1 MEYVSWIINILFI
14 CACIYV
20 YRRYRINCCNKCDE
34 LSDSLRDIIE
44 RLTAFKNQDRN
55 IAYYDIDGILTS
67 NSDTNEAWNEYKK
80 TLTPVQDS
88 QSGIIRLYSTEA
100 ASDYV
105 NFTSITSRI
114 NIAFWQNLGGIF
126 TGIGILGTF
135 VGLVLGLWNI
145 DISNVAKMSTS
156 IRELLAGISTA
167 FFTSLVGVSFAL
179 GFNYVHNKAIV
190 NLKEKTAELAS
201 LLEEFYPRKTQE
213 MWLAEAWEQGRQQ
226 TDALNNLSAD
236 LAVKLGDEMQTKM
249 SASFEKLAQDIAR
262 IMKDSLAPTLQGVK
276 ESLDNLNNG
285 GVKAIGEGIN
295 DSVGT
300 ELRGFAGT
308 LMDLQK
314 QMQESFAATQKTG
327 ESTNQ
332 KLMTVVNQLAE
343 NVQAS
348 SNEALAAQK
357 RQMQDANSQM
367 AQMMQQMQ
375 ASAASSGDEL
385 TKSISDVTAV
395 MRSAMD
401 EAATTQNE
409 TLASTCKQIRDVL
422 SEVNNTLKKS
432 TADTTQAQQTQV
444 EATMQQMNSIMESMR
459 QSAEN
464 SSSQMTN
471 AISSVTDVLRST
483 MNEAATT
490 QNETLEST
498 CKQIRDVL
506 SEVNNT
512 LKESTAETTQAQQ
525 TQVEAT
531 MRQMNSIM
539 EGIRQS
545 AENSSSQMT
554 NAISSV
560 TDVLHSTMDDA
571 AGKQKATLEET
582 CTQIKNVL
590 TEVNEN
596 LKAATNKM
604 VDASAAANASLLA
617 TMTAVNDKASGAA
630 AAYAQSASI
639 QAESMDNASNAMKQN
654 LQATVDKLQQL
665 LDGHNKAMT
674 KAYNEFNDITGKA
687 TNIVASAKEAA
698 GKFGEAAGPVSL
710 ATNGLKEQLEKVV
723 AATVSF
729 NNSIGTQNRAL
740 TEAAR
745 VNEANMQRYLES
757 LQTGQR
763 AWKAYEEHFAGISGE
778 MERTFNT
785 LENGIKNYQATTDKG
800 LKNNLSD
807 FDKAIS
813 NAINIISTNIGE
825 LTDNT
830 DALKDCAD
838 ALTKAA
844 NNIRRY

>member
-1 MEYVSWIINILFI
+1 MEYISWIINVLFI
-14 CACIYV
+14 GACMCV
-20 YRRYRINCCNKCDE
+20 YGRYCTNCSNKCDE
-34 LSDSLRDIIE
+34 LSDSLRDTIE
-44 RLTAFKNQDRN
+44 RLIAFKNQDRN
-55 IAYYDIDGILTS
+55 IAYNNIDEILTS
-67 NSDTNEAWNEYKK
+67 NSDTKEAWNEYKK
-80 TLTPVQDS
+80 TLTQVQDS
-88 QSGIIRLYSTEA
+88 QSGITMLYSTEA
-100 ASDYV
+100 VSDYV
-105 NFTSITSRI
+105 NFTSISSRI
-114 NIAFWQNLGGIF
+114 NIAFWQNVGGIF

-135 VGLVLGLWNI
+135 VGLVLGLLNI
-145 DISNVAKMSTS
+145 DLSSAANMKTTIE
-156 IRELLAGISTA
+156 ELLAGISTA
-167 FFTSLVGVSFAL
+167 FLTSLFGVSFAL
-179 GFNYVHNKAIV
+179 GFNYVHNNAIV
-190 NLKEKTAELAS
+190 KLKEKTTELTS

-213 MWLAEAWEQGRQQ
+213 MWLAEAFEQGRQQ

-236 LAVKLGDEMQTKM
+236 LAVKLGDEMQTQM
-249 SASFEKLAQDIAR
+249 SASFEKLAQDLAR
-262 IMKDSLAPTLQGVK
+262 IMQDSLAPTLHGVK

-300 ELRGFAGT
+300 ELKGFAGT

-332 KLMTVVNQLAE
+332 KLVAVVNQLVE

-357 RQMQDANSQM
+357 RQMQDANNQM
-367 AQMMQQMQ
+367 EQMMQQMQ
-375 ASAASSGDEL
+375 ASAASSGNEL

-401 EAATTQNE
+401 KAATTQNE
-409 TLASTCKQIRDVL
+409 TLENTCEQIRDVL

-432 TADTTQAQQTQV
+432 TAETTQAQQTQV
-444 EATMQQMNSIMESMR
+444 EATMQQMNSIMEGMR

-464 SSSQMTN
+464 SNNEMTN
-471 AISSVTDVLRST
+471 AINSVTDVLRS
-483 MNEAATT
+483 A
-490 QNETLEST
+490 
-498 CKQIRDVL
+498 
-506 SEVNNT
+506 
-512 LKESTAETTQAQQ
+512 
-525 TQVEAT
+525 
-531 MRQMNSIM
+531 
-539 EGIRQS
+539 
-545 AENSSSQMT
+545 
-554 NAISSV
+554 
-560 TDVLHSTMDDA
+560 MDDA

-582 CTQIKNVL
+582 CIQIKNVL

-630 AAYAQSASI
+630 AAYAQSASM

-654 LQATVDKLQQL
+654 LQATVEKMQQL
-665 LDGHNKAMT
+665 LDGHNNAMT
-674 KAYNEFNDITGKA
+674 KAYNEFNDITSQA
-687 TNIVASAKEAA
+687 TNIVASAKDAA
-698 GKFGEAAGPVSL
+698 GKFGEAAVPVSQ
-710 ATNGLKEQLEKVV
+710 ATNGLKAQLEKVV

-729 NNSIGTQNRAL
+729 NNSVGTQNRVLA
-740 TEAAR
+740 EAAR

-757 LQTGQR
+757 VQTGQK

-778 MERTFNT
+778 MERTFIT
-785 LENGIKNYQATTDKG
+785 LENGIKNYQAATDKG

-825 LTDNT
+825 LTDNV

-838 ALTKAA
+838 TFTKAA
-844 NNIRRY
+844 NNMRRY

>member
-1 MEYVSWIINILFI
+1 MEYISWIINVLFI
-14 CACIYV
+14 GACMYV
-20 YRRYRINCCNKCDE
+20 YRRYCTNCSNKCDE
-34 LSDSLRDIIE
+34 LSDSLRDTIE
-44 RLTAFKNQDRN
+44 RLIAFKNQDRN
-55 IAYYDIDGILTS
+55 IAYNNIDEILTS
-67 NSDTNEAWNEYKK
+67 NSDTKEAWNEYKK
-80 TLTPVQDS
+80 TLTQVQDS
-88 QSGIIRLYSTEA
+88 QSGITMLYSTEA
-100 ASDYV
+100 VSDYV
-105 NFTSITSRI
+105 NFTSISSRI
-114 NIAFWQNLGGIF
+114 NIAFWQNVGGIF

-135 VGLVLGLWNI
+135 VGLVLGLLNI
-145 DISNVAKMSTS
+145 DLSSAANMKTTIE
-156 IRELLAGISTA
+156 ELLAGISTA
-167 FFTSLVGVSFAL
+167 FLTSLFGVSFAL
-179 GFNYVHNKAIV
+179 GFNYVHNNAIV
-190 NLKEKTAELAS
+190 RLKEKTTELAS

-213 MWLAEAWEQGRQQ
+213 MWLAEAFEQGRQQ

-236 LAVKLGDEMQTKM
+236 LAVKLGDEMQTQM
-249 SASFEKLAQDIAR
+249 SASFEKLAQDLAR
-262 IMKDSLAPTLQGVK
+262 IMQDSLAPTLHGVK

-300 ELRGFAGT
+300 ELKGFAGT

-332 KLMTVVNQLAE
+332 KLVAVVNQLVE

-357 RQMQDANSQM
+357 RQMQDANNQM
-367 AQMMQQMQ
+367 EQMMQQMQ
-375 ASAASSGDEL
+375 ASAASSGNEL

-401 EAATTQNE
+401 KAATTQNE
-409 TLASTCKQIRDVL
+409 TLESTCEQIRDVL

-432 TADTTQAQQTQV
+432 TAETTQAQQTQV
-444 EATMQQMNSIMESMR
+444 EATMQQMNSIMEGMR

-464 SSSQMTN
+464 SNNEMTN
-471 AISSVTDVLRST
+471 AINSVTDVLRS
-483 MNEAATT
+483 A
-490 QNETLEST
+490 
-498 CKQIRDVL
+498 
-506 SEVNNT
+506 
-512 LKESTAETTQAQQ
+512 
-525 TQVEAT
+525 
-531 MRQMNSIM
+531 
-539 EGIRQS
+539 
-545 AENSSSQMT
+545 
-554 NAISSV
+554 
-560 TDVLHSTMDDA
+560 MDDA

-582 CTQIKNVL
+582 CIQIKNVL

-630 AAYAQSASI
+630 AAYAQSASM

-654 LQATVDKLQQL
+654 LQATVEKMQQL
-665 LDGHNKAMT
+665 LDGHNNAMT
-674 KAYNEFNDITGKA
+674 KAYNEFNDITSQA
-687 TNIVASAKEAA
+687 TNIVASAKDAA
-698 GKFGEAAGPVSL
+698 GKFGEAAVPVSQ
-710 ATNGLKEQLEKVV
+710 ATNGLQAQLEKVV

-729 NNSIGTQNRAL
+729 NNSVGTQNRVLA
-740 TEAAR
+740 EAAR

-757 LQTGQR
+757 VQTGQK

-778 MERTFNT
+778 MERTFIT
-785 LENGIKNYQATTDKG
+785 LENGIKNYQAATDKG

-825 LTDNT
+825 LTDNV

-838 ALTKAA
+838 TFTKAA
-844 NNIRRY
+844 NNMRRY

>member
-1 MEYVSWIINILFI
+1 MEYISWIINVLFI
-14 CACIYV
+14 GACMCV
-20 YRRYRINCCNKCDE
+20 YRRYCANCSNKCDE
-34 LSDSLRDIIE
+34 LSDSLRDAIE
-44 RLTAFKNQDRN
+44 RLIAFKNQDRN
-55 IAYYDIDGILTS
+55 IAYNNIDEILTS
-67 NSDTNEAWNEYKK
+67 NSDTKEAWNEYKK
-80 TLTPVQDS
+80 TLTQVQDS
-88 QSGIIRLYSTEA
+88 QSGITMLYSTEA
-100 ASDYV
+100 VSDYV
-105 NFTSITSRI
+105 NFTSISSRI
-114 NIAFWQNLGGIF
+114 NIAFWQNVGGIF

-135 VGLVLGLWNI
+135 VGLVIGLWSI
-145 DISNVAKMSTS
+145 DISNVAKMSTT
-156 IRELLAGISTA
+156 IEELLAGISTA
-167 FFTSLVGVSFAL
+167 FLTSLFGVSFAL
-179 GFNYVHNKAIV
+179 GFNYVHNNAIV
-190 NLKEKTAELAS
+190 KLKEKTTELAS

-213 MWLAEAWEQGRQQ
+213 MWLAEAFEQGRQQ

-236 LAVKLGDEMQTKM
+236 LAVKLGDEMQTQM
-249 SASFEKLAQDIAR
+249 SASFEKLAQDLAR
-262 IMKDSLAPTLQGVK
+262 IMQDSLAPTLHGVK

-300 ELRGFAGT
+300 ELKGFAGT

-332 KLMTVVNQLAE
+332 KLVAVVNQLVE

-357 RQMQDANSQM
+357 RQMQDANNQM
-367 AQMMQQMQ
+367 EQMMQQMQ
-375 ASAASSGDEL
+375 ESAASSGNEL

-401 EAATTQNE
+401 KAATTQNE
-409 TLASTCKQIRDVL
+409 TLESTCEQIRDVL

-432 TADTTQAQQTQV
+432 TAETTQAQQTQV
-444 EATMQQMNSIMESMR
+444 EATMQQMNSIMEGMR

-464 SSSQMTN
+464 SNNEMTN
-471 AISSVTDVLRST
+471 AINSVTDVLRS
-483 MNEAATT
+483 A
-490 QNETLEST
+490 
-498 CKQIRDVL
+498 
-506 SEVNNT
+506 
-512 LKESTAETTQAQQ
+512 
-525 TQVEAT
+525 
-531 MRQMNSIM
+531 
-539 EGIRQS
+539 
-545 AENSSSQMT
+545 
-554 NAISSV
+554 
-560 TDVLHSTMDDA
+560 MDDA

-630 AAYAQSASI
+630 AAYAQSASM
-639 QAESMDNASNAMKQN
+639 QAESMDIASNAMKQN
-654 LQATVDKLQQL
+654 LQATVEKMQQL
-665 LDGHNKAMT
+665 LDGHNNAMI
-674 KAYNEFNDITGKA
+674 KAYNEFNDITSQA
-687 TNIVASAKEAA
+687 TNIVASAKDAA
-698 GKFGEAAGPVSL
+698 GKFGEAAVPVSQ
-710 ATNGLKEQLEKVV
+710 ATNGLKAQLEKVV
-723 AATVSF
+723 TATVSF
-729 NNSIGTQNRAL
+729 NNSVGTQNRAL
-740 TEAAR
+740 AEAVR

-757 LQTGQR
+757 VQTGQK

-778 MERTFNT
+778 MERTFIT
-785 LENGIKNYQATTDKG
+785 LENGIKNYQAATDKG

-825 LTDNT
+825 LTDNV

-838 ALTKAA
+838 TFTKAA
-844 NNIRRY
+844 NNMRRY

>member
-1 MEYVSWIINILFI
+1 MEYISWIINILFI
-14 CACIYV
+14 GVCMYV
-20 YRRYRINCCNKCDE
+20 YMRYRTNCCNKCDE
-34 LSDSLRDIIE
+34 LSDSLRDTIE
-44 RLTAFKNQDRN
+44 KLTAFKNQNRN
-55 IAYYDIDGILTS
+55 IAYNDIDGILTS
-67 NSDTNEAWNEYKK
+67 NSDTKEAWNEYKK
-80 TLTPVQDS
+80 TLTSVSDS
-88 QSGIIRLYSTEA
+88 QSGITILYSTEA
-100 ASDYV
+100 VSDYV
-105 NFTSITSRI
+105 NFTSIASRI

-135 VGLVLGLWNI
+135 VGLVLGLLNI
-145 DISNVAKMSTS
+145 DISEVAKMQTS
-156 IRELLAGISTA
+156 IKELLAGISTA
-167 FFTSLVGVSFAL
+167 FLTSLVGVSFAL
-179 GFNYVHNKAIV
+179 GFNYFHNKAIV
-190 NLKEKTAELAS
+190 KLKEKTAELAS

-213 MWLAEAWEQGRQQ
+213 MWLAEAFEQGRQQ

-249 SASFEKLAQDIAR
+249 SASFEQLAQDLAR
-262 IMKDSLAPTLQGVK
+262 IMQDSLAPTLQGVK

-300 ELRGFAGT
+300 ELKGFAGT

-332 KLMTVVNQLAE
+332 KLMAVVNQLAE

-367 AQMMQQMQ
+367 AQMMQQLQ

-401 EAATTQNE
+401 DAATTQNE
-409 TLASTCKQIRDVL
+409 TLTSTCKQIKDVL

-464 SSSQMTN
+464 SSSEMTN
-471 AISSVTDVLRST
+471 AIKGVTDVLR
-483 MNEAATT
+483 
-490 QNETLEST
+490 
-498 CKQIRDVL
+498 
-506 SEVNNT
+506 
-512 LKESTAETTQAQQ
+512 
-525 TQVEAT
+525 
-531 MRQMNSIM
+531 
-539 EGIRQS
+539 
-545 AENSSSQMT
+545 
-554 NAISSV
+554 
-560 TDVLHSTMDDA
+560 STMDDA

-596 LKAATNKM
+596 LKTATNKM

-654 LQATVDKLQQL
+654 LQATVDKLLQL
-665 LDGHNKAMT
+665 LDGHNRAMT
-674 KAYNEFNDITGKA
+674 KAYNEFNDITSQA
-687 TNIVASAKEAA
+687 TDIVASAKAAA

-729 NNSIGTQNRAL
+729 NNSVGTQNKAL

-757 LQTGQR
+757 LQTGQK

-813 NAINIISTNIGE
+813 NAINTLSTYIDE
-825 LTDNT
+825 LNENAE
-830 DALKDCAD
+830 ALKDCTD
-838 ALTKAA
+838 NLTTAVK
-844 NNIRRY
+844 NMRKY